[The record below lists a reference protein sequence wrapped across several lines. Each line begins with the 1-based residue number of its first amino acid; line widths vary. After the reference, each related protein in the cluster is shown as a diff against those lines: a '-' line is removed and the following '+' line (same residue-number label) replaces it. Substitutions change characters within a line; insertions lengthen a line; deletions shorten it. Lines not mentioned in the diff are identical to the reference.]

1 MPPERLAQNPLL
13 SPHDLEATRQDLCVL
28 CTLNPGAARFGRETL
43 LLVRVGEAARPEPG
57 TVAAVVWDD
66 EAGEVRVRRYRHDD
80 PDVELGDARGFAY
93 RGRAML
99 TSLSHLRVARSADG
113 QRFRFDPQPAIFP
126 ATPYEAYGCEDPRI
140 TFLDGRYYVT
150 YSAVSPRGI
159 AVGLAATDDFRTF
172 ERLGVMLPPTQKDVC
187 IFPERVRG
195 QYVCRHRP
203 CGDGFSAPAIW
214 TAYSPDLVS
223 WGRHEMTLAPTPGTW
238 EGGRVGCG
246 PPPIRTDQGWL
257 EIYHA
262 ADEAGR
268 YCLGAML
275 SDPDRPERILA
286 RSSRPVLQPETPYE
300 LAGVYGNCVFSCGMV
315 PEDDGRLTIYYGAAD
330 SICAAAVTTV
340 DEMVAAAQA

>member
-1 MPPERLAQNPLL
+1 MRFFIWRNDEEHKLGDSPL
-13 SPHDLEATRQDLCVL
+13 PD
-28 CTLNPGAARFGRETL
+28 G
-43 LLVRVGEAARPEPG
+43 
-57 TVAAVVWDD
+57 
-66 EAGEVRVRRYRHDD
+66 RVRLFRDNGKEGLSFLAEQQIRYVPIKAEIEINLGPDD
-80 PDVELGDARGFAY
+80 LVVYKMR
-93 RGRAML
+93 R
-99 TSLSHLRVARSADG
+99 TSTQRS
-113 QRFRFDPQPAIFP
+113 RFRFDPQPAIFP

-187 IFPERVRG
+187 IFPDRVRG